1 MSIYHSD
8 LKQEKEKTKSA
19 QKTQGI
25 VKALRSGK
33 LTMEEIAADFN
44 VKLKFIIKFKK
55 DFFFKIGL

>member
-8 LKQEKEKTKSA
+8 LKQVKEKTKSA

-25 VKALRSGK
+25 VKALRIGK

-44 VKLKFIIKFKK
+44 VKLNFIIKVKK